1 VVAQFP
7 LLLYSRLHLRADG
20 DMGGSIS
27 VSQFETEANNGVLN
41 RYSASTF
48 GLINGGLAGL
58 VWTYLG
64 AYAGF
69 LMVIASMAEM
79 ASMRVTAIE
88 IATLLTVYQG
98 PNIRRSI
105 SLVNGCVMFY
115 RALAD
120 THPRVSEF
128 APKGAQKFL
137 SYMTGKLV
145 FAFADEFI

>member
-1 VVAQFP
+1 MIYLTIVIAQFP
-7 LLLYSRLHLRADG
+7 LLLYSRLYLRADG
-20 DMGGSIS
+20 DMGGSIG
-27 VSQFETEANNGVLN
+27 VSQFETEGQQQLLN

-79 ASMRVTAIE
+79 ASMRVQPFE

-98 PNIRRSI
+98 PNIWRSI
-105 SLVNGCVMFY
+105 SLVNAVLYIFH

-120 THPRVSEF
+120 TILGFLNLPREARRSF
-128 APKGAQKFL
+128 
-137 SYMTGKLV
+137 
-145 FAFADEFI
+145 